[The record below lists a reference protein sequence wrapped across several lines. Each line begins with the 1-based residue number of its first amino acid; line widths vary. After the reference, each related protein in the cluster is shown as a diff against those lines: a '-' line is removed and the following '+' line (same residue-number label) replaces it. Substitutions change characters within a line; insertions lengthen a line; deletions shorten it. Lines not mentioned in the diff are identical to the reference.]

1 MANLGGIVA
10 SALQGGVDVLGRQAQ
25 DSIKDQRELD
35 LRTQLMKMDEE
46 KQLRLAESGAQL
58 GLRTDRKL
66 REQERDFSVDPKT
79 LDANAKIQRNKDDN
93 ESVTLGL
100 GQQRYRG
107 KELVVENTNLT
118 APEARAAG
126 GAGGKVDHFDEKA
139 WDAVYKADPA
149 LVSFT
154 DPITQKAR
162 ELPEL
167 RLVYQ
172 SELNKLRGSGATTPS
187 MASEQARNVVIKLR
201 NAAEDLA
208 NSEEGKR
215 ANLTPDAAVKQLLR
229 EFEQSR
235 KTQAAPTTPA
245 PPPAKS
251 SAAPTPAAPSPAA
264 GLVGSVREAMKA
276 PKEDT
281 PAESPSGKFKARQ
294 EETRQA
300 QQRKTE
306 EGSQQAQQMFSATD
320 LKDPVA
326 AQKLQDS
333 PLFKYLSLEQKAAV
347 SKAVMGR

>member
-10 SALQGGVDVLGRQAQ
+10 SALQGGAEVVGRQAQ
-25 DSIKDQRELD
+25 DSIKDQRELN
-35 LRTQLMKMDEE
+35 LRAQLSQMDEE
-46 KQLRLAESGAQL
+46 KQQRLAESGAAL
-58 GLRTDRKL
+58 KLRTDQKQ
-66 REQERDFSVDPKT
+66 REQERDFSVAPET
-79 LDANAKIQRNKDDN
+79 LDAVAKLERNRDDN
-93 ESVTLGL
+93 KLVTTGP
-100 GQQRYRG
+100 GQQVYRNG
-107 KELVVENTNLT
+107 KLVVENTNLT
-118 APEARAAG
+118 AADARLFGG
-126 GAGGKVDHFDEKA
+126 GASGKVDHFDEKA

-235 KTQAAPTTPA
+235 KTQAAPTTSA
-245 PPPAKS
+245 PPPAKPS
-251 SAAPTPAAPSPAA
+251 AAAPTTSPVA
-264 GLVGSVREAMKA
+264 GLVESARESMKA

-294 EETRQA
+294 EEARQA

-333 PLFKYLSLEQKAAV
+333 PLFKYLSRDQKAAV

>member
-10 SALQGGVDVLGRQAQ
+10 SALQGGAEVVGRQAQ
-25 DSIKDQRELD
+25 DSIKDQRELSI
-35 LRTQLMKMDEE
+35 RAQLSQMDEE
-46 KQLRLAESGAQL
+46 KQQRLAESGAAL
-58 GLRTDRKL
+58 KLRTDQKQ
-66 REQERDFSVDPKT
+66 REQERDFSVAPET
-79 LDANAKIQRNKDDN
+79 LDAAAKVERNRDDN
-93 ESVTLGL
+93 KLITTGL
-100 GQQRYRG
+100 GQQVYRNG
-107 KELVVENTNLT
+107 KLVVENTNLT
-118 APEARAAG
+118 APEARASSSG
-126 GAGGKVDHFDEKA
+126 GGKVDHFDEKA

-235 KTQAAPTTPA
+235 RTAAAPATPA
-245 PPPAKS
+245 PPPAKT
-251 SAAPTPAAPSPAA
+251 SAAPAAAAPSATA

-276 PKEDT
+276 PKEET
-281 PAESPSGKFKARQ
+281 PPESPSGKFKARQ
-294 EETRQA
+294 EEARQEQQRKTDEGLRQA
-300 QQRKTE
+300 QQI
-306 EGSQQAQQMFSATD
+306 FSATD

-333 PLFKYLSLEQKAAV
+333 PLFKYLSFEQKAAV